1 MATPA
6 PRRAPAGYV
15 CRVTATADPRDF
27 SFSAARGRVLV
38 RPAWTRAEV
47 HATVEAL
54 LQAWEDK
61 LPADRSA
68 RVVIKPNLNND
79 LVALTGN
86 CADLR
91 VLAALIEALQR
102 RGFRAITVADGSNVG
117 VERRQISTFR
127 RLRLDRLAARHGVAT
142 VDLNR
147 DAGRRIPL
155 HAGAEPLVA
164 TTVLDAD
171 FLISVPKVKTHAEA
185 GLSCA
190 MKNWVGICVG
200 QDKRHMHQD
209 LGRNI
214 FALSEVVQ
222 ADLVLVDGL
231 VGMQGNGPGD
241 GDPARLGW
249 LSMADDP
256 FLNDAVVAQMV
267 GLAVEAVP
275 YLRHA
280 REAGVLDEAL
290 LARIQAEVP
299 RVRTIEAAPPRS
311 RLAELSES
319 PRLLWLKRA
328 VRPLVSRPAVAELAY
343 KARIIQDVYSLE
355 DDDLALV
362 ARNAATCGDCRRC
375 EDFCPTGLSLEDIGV
390 KLDLPDCVQCLYC
403 WWVCPKDALTLR
415 GQAHAMQRQIDRYKR
430 QIESL

>member
-1 MATPA
+1 MTAPPA
-6 PRRAPAGYV
+6 ALPF
-15 CRVTATADPRDF
+15 DF
-27 SFSAARGRVLV
+27 VAERGRVSV
-38 RPAWTRAEV
+38 RPAWTRAEIF
-47 HATVEAL
+47 AGVEAL
-54 LQAWEDK
+54 LEAW
-61 LPADRSA
+61 ADRLPTDRAA

-91 VLAALIEALQR
+91 VLAALIEAL
-102 RGFRAITVADGSNVG
+102 RGRGYTDLTVADGSNVG
-117 VERRQISTFR
+117 IERRNISTFR
-127 RLRLDRLAARHGVAT
+127 RLRLDRLARRYDVRT

-147 DAGRRIPL
+147 DSGRRIAL

-231 VGMQGNGPGD
+231 VGMEGNGPGD
-241 GDPARLGW
+241 GSPTRFGLLA
-249 LSMADDP
+249 MADDP
-256 FLNDAVVAQMV
+256 FLNDAVLAHLV
-267 GLAVEAVP
+267 GMPLGRVP

-280 REAGVLDEAL
+280 VEAGLLTEPL
-290 LARIQAEVP
+290 LARIAAEVP
-299 RVRTIEAAPPRS
+299 QLATIGLPPPRT
-311 RLAELSES
+311 RLAVLSES
-319 PRLLWLKRA
+319 PRLLWLKLA
-328 VRPLVSRPAVAELAY
+328 ARPIVSRPAVAELAY
-343 KARIIQDVYSLE
+343 RAKITQDVYSL
-355 DDDLALV
+355 DDDTLRLE
-362 ARNAATCGDCRRC
+362 ARDPAACGTCRKC
-375 EDFCPTGLSLEDIGV
+375 EAYCPTGLGLEDIGKKV
-390 KLDLPDCVQCLYC
+390 DEPDCVQCLYC
-403 WWVCPKDALTLR
+403 WWVCPNDALRLS
-415 GQAHAMQRQIDRYKR
+415 GEPAAMQRQIDRYKR
-430 QIESL
+430 QVERL